1 MDIATCTEDAHTY
14 TAVEFSGLDPA
25 QLERKRRMLIC
36 DECRQPAF
44 FRKRSRSGRGACFGA
59 RPHLDGCNL
68 AAADNDIQLP
78 GVGDDQDEFINLGD
92 RIVIELAYGAQ
103 DEQVHLEQGAGAP
116 RRPRGGQH
124 VGEGGARG
132 AEMHRRLSTLLRM
145 LVTAPNFR
153 YSEQMIALANQPEL
167 RARDFFV
174 HLGDVTPQYAGQ
186 LRGFWGQLTDAR
198 PGSGGTLW
206 LNSGG
211 RGDMSFCLPP
221 EHIHTVMARYRLGE
235 EEDFAGSYIL
245 VLGTLQ
251 ISQYSKMFC
260 VIDDPAIMS
269 LR

>member
-14 TAVEFSGLDPA
+14 TAVEFASLEPN

-36 DECRQPAF
+36 YECRQPAF
-44 FRKRSRSGRGACFGA
+44 FRKQSRSGRGACFGA
-59 RPHLDGCNL
+59 RPHLDRCNL

-78 GVGDDQDEFINLGD
+78 GIGDDQDEFINPGD

-103 DEQVHLEQGAGAP
+103 DEQIHLEANAAAP
-116 RRPRGGQH
+116 RRPRGGRH
-124 VGEGGARG
+124 IGEGGARN

-153 YSEQMIALANQPEL
+153 YSEQIIALANQPEML
-167 RARDFFV
+167 ARDFFV
-174 HLGDVTPQYAGQ
+174 HLSDITPEYRGQ
-186 LRGFWGQLTDAR
+186 FRGFWGQLTDAR
-198 PGSGGTLW
+198 PGSGALW

-211 RGDMSFCLPP
+211 RGDMSFCLPE
-221 EHIHTVMARYRLGE
+221 EHINAVMERYRLSE
-235 EEDFAGSYIL
+235 EEDFSGSYIL

-251 ISQYSKMFC
+251 ISQYNKMFC
-260 VIDDPAIMS
+260 VIDDPAVMS